1 MKRDELLAF
10 IDTRLDAAFGEL
22 GAALAA
28 ETDDPDVAAA
38 IPLHMFPASMMPM
51 RQAEALVRGAVEL
64 WRLGRQVGGDDA

>member
-22 GAALAA
+22 GAALAD

-38 IPLHMFPASMMPM
+38 IPLHMFVAANLMRRVWHEHVRRMSSMG
-51 RQAEALVRGAVEL
+51 EEVL
-64 WRLGRQVGGDDA
+64 DAKA

>member
-38 IPLHMFPASMMPM
+38 IPLHMFVAANLM
-51 RQAEALVRGAVEL
+51 RGA
-64 WRLGRQVGGDDA
+64 WREYVRRMSMGEEAPDA